1 MARRLQKLNLFAF
14 SLYIIGKEKLGC
26 GYSKRNRGLEMLVWQ
41 KPKHARLRNVTFS
54 IYDRVPALLFVD
66 LAFVIDNG

>member
-1 MARRLQKLNLFAF
+1 MWLF
-14 SLYIIGKEKLGC
+14 EK
-26 GYSKRNRGLEMLVWQ
+26 
-41 KPKHARLRNVTFS
+41 KPGTRDACLAKTEHARLRNVTFS